1 MLALGPGVSHSSE
14 AHTSF
19 DLEKQLR
26 LAPGKWWVENPLSY
40 FDFQRP
46 ACWKR
51 RKQLPAGAGR
61 AAGATAR
68 QLTTASVGH
77 FIVENVQRDCSPFR
91 VRKKIPVREDN
102 I

>member
-1 MLALGPGVSHSSE
+1 MLAMGLGVSHSSE

-61 AAGATAR
+61 GCRGNSSAAHHSLRRAFYR
-68 QLTTASVGH
+68 
-77 FIVENVQRDCSPFR
+77 
-91 VRKKIPVREDN
+91 
-102 I
+102 